1 MADEILYAVAD
12 SIATITLNR
21 PERRNALNTAMMDAL
36 AQRFDALERDTSVRA
51 VVIRGAGTAFCSGR
65 DLEEMSRRQDD
76 GLEPEAD
83 VISLFQQIEASRHPT
98 IAMVHGAAYAG
109 GCELALH
116 CDFRVAADVAR
127 FAMPLAKI
135 GLVVPFAL
143 GQKLVEIIGP
153 AFTRQIL
160 LTGQPIDAGRAYE
173 VGMVHAVV
181 PAAELE
187 KATDELARL
196 GAAAGSAL
204 RKALEGTPS
213 AEVKQRVELLL
224 DKLRTTASPEQTRE
238 SRALEL
244 LERLATPEATALLKE
259 LAAGADDARLTKEA
273 KAALKRR
280 P

>member
-12 SIATITLNR
+12 GIATITLNR
-21 PERRNALNTAMMDAL
+21 PERRNALNTALMEAL
-36 AQRFDALERDTSVRA
+36 GRRFDALECDTSVRA

-116 CDFRVAADVAR
+116 CDFRVAADAAR

-160 LTGQPIDAGRAYE
+160 LTGQPVDAARAYE
-173 VGMVHAVV
+173 MGMVHTVV

-187 KATDELARL
+187 KATYDLARTI
-196 GAAAGSAL
+196 AGNAPLSIVSAK
-204 RKALEGTPS
+204 RVIDEH
-213 AEVKQRVELLL
+213 VKDSEKR
-224 DKLRTTASPEQTRE
+224 D
-238 SRALEL
+238 
-244 LERLATPEATALLKE
+244 TALLEKVVSDCFASQDYVE
-259 LAAGADDARLTKEA
+259 GRRAFME
-273 KAALKRR
+273 KRKPVFTGR
-280 P
+280 

>member
-1 MADEILYAVAD
+1 MADEILYTVAE

-36 AQRFDALERDTSVRA
+36 GRRFEVLERDTSVRA

-65 DLEEMSRRQDD
+65 DLTEMSRRQDD

-83 VISLFQQIEASRHPT
+83 VISLFREIEASRHPT

-116 CDFRVAADVAR
+116 CDFRVAADAAR

-160 LTGQPIDAGRAYE
+160 LTGQPVDAGRAYE
-173 VGMVHAVV
+173 MGMVHAVV
-181 PAAELE
+181 PAAELS
-187 KATDELARL
+187 KATDDLARTI
-196 GAAAGSAL
+196 AANAPLSLAGMKSIIRRAVSL
-204 RKALEGTPS
+204 R
-213 AEVKQRVELLL
+213 
-224 DKLRTTASPEQTRE
+224 
-238 SRALEL
+238 
-244 LERLATPEATALLKE
+244 ERLEHKDLDEVARRARAS
-259 LAAGADDARLTKEA
+259 ADAREGVRAMLEHRKPTF
-273 KAALKRR
+273 RGQ
-280 P
+280 

>member
-21 PERRNALNTAMMDAL
+21 PERRNALNTALMDAL
-36 AQRFDALERDTSVRA
+36 ARRFEALESDATVRA
-51 VVIRGAGTAFCSGR
+51 VVIRGAGAAFCSGR
-65 DLEEMSRRQDD
+65 DLNEMSRRQDD

-83 VISLFQQIEASRHPT
+83 VIALFQQIEASRHPT

-116 CDFRVAADVAR
+116 CDFRVVADAAR

-160 LTGQPIDAGRAYE
+160 LTGQPVDAKRAYE
-173 VGMVHAVV
+173 IGMVHAVV
-181 PAAELE
+181 PAGELE
-187 KATDELARL
+187 QATYDLARTLAGNAPLSVAGMKATIRRAL
-196 GAAAGSAL
+196 AL
-204 RKALEGTPS
+204 RE
-213 AEVKQRVELLL
+213 RVEHKDL
-224 DKLRTTASPEQTRE
+224 DETAR
-238 SRALEL
+238 RA
-244 LERLATPEATALLKE
+244 RSSA
-259 LAAGADDARLTKEA
+259 DAREGVRAMLEHRKPTF
-273 KAALKRR
+273 RGQ
-280 P
+280 

>member
-21 PERRNALNTAMMDAL
+21 PERRNALNTALMDAL
-36 AQRFDALERDTSVRA
+36 ARRFEALESDASVRA
-51 VVIRGAGTAFCSGR
+51 VVIRGAGAAFCSGR
-65 DLEEMSRRQDD
+65 DLNEMSRRQDD

-83 VISLFQQIEASRHPT
+83 VIALFQQIEASRHPT

-116 CDFRVAADVAR
+116 CDFRVVADAAR

-160 LTGQPIDAGRAYE
+160 LTGQPVDAKRAYE
-173 VGMVHAVV
+173 IGMVHAVV
-181 PAAELE
+181 PAGELE
-187 KATDELARL
+187 QATYDLARTLAGNAPLSVAGMKATIRRAL
-196 GAAAGSAL
+196 AL
-204 RKALEGTPS
+204 RE
-213 AEVKQRVELLL
+213 RVEHKDLEE
-224 DKLRTTASPEQTRE
+224 TAR
-238 SRALEL
+238 RA
-244 LERLATPEATALLKE
+244 RSSA
-259 LAAGADDARLTKEA
+259 DAREGVRAMLEHRKPTF
-273 KAALKRR
+273 RGQ
-280 P
+280 

>member
-21 PERRNALNTAMMDAL
+21 PERRNALNTALMDAL
-36 AQRFDALERDTSVRA
+36 AHRFEALESDGTVRA
-51 VVIRGAGTAFCSGR
+51 VVIRGAGAAFCSGR
-65 DLEEMSRRQDD
+65 DLNEMSRRQDD

-83 VISLFQQIEASRHPT
+83 VIALFQQIEASRHPT

-116 CDFRVAADVAR
+116 CDFRVAADAAR

-160 LTGQPIDAGRAYE
+160 LTGQPVDAKRAYE
-173 VGMVHAVV
+173 IGMVHAVV
-181 PAAELE
+181 PAGELE
-187 KATDELARL
+187 QATYDLARTLAGNAPLSVAGMKATIRRAL
-196 GAAAGSAL
+196 AL
-204 RKALEGTPS
+204 RE
-213 AEVKQRVELLL
+213 RVEHKDL
-224 DKLRTTASPEQTRE
+224 DETAR
-238 SRALEL
+238 RA
-244 LERLATPEATALLKE
+244 RASA
-259 LAAGADDARLTKEA
+259 DAREGVRAMLEHRKPTF
-273 KAALKRR
+273 RGQ
-280 P
+280 

>member
-1 MADEILYAVAD
+1 MADEILYVVAD

-21 PERRNALNTAMMDAL
+21 PERRNALNTAMMNAL
-36 AQRFDALERDTSVRA
+36 ARRFEALESDGTVRA
-51 VVIRGAGTAFCSGR
+51 VVIRGAGAAFCSGR
-65 DLEEMSRRQDD
+65 DLNEMSRRQDD

-83 VISLFQQIEASRHPT
+83 VIALFQQIEASRHPT

-116 CDFRVAADVAR
+116 CDFRVVADVAR

-160 LTGQPIDAGRAYE
+160 LTGQPVDAKRAYE
-173 VGMVHAVV
+173 IGMVHAVV

-187 KATDELARL
+187 QATYDLARTLAGNAPLSVAGMKATIRRAL
-196 GAAAGSAL
+196 AL
-204 RKALEGTPS
+204 RE
-213 AEVKQRVELLL
+213 RVEHKDL
-224 DKLRTTASPEQTRE
+224 DETAR
-238 SRALEL
+238 RA
-244 LERLATPEATALLKE
+244 RASA
-259 LAAGADDARLTKEA
+259 DAREGVRAMLEHRKPTF
-273 KAALKRR
+273 RGQ
-280 P
+280 

>member
-1 MADEILYAVAD
+1 
-12 SIATITLNR
+12 
-21 PERRNALNTAMMDAL
+21 
-36 AQRFDALERDTSVRA
+36 
-51 VVIRGAGTAFCSGR
+51 
-65 DLEEMSRRQDD
+65 
-76 GLEPEAD
+76 
-83 VISLFQQIEASRHPT
+83 
-98 IAMVHGAAYAG
+98 
-109 GCELALH
+109 
-116 CDFRVAADVAR
+116 
-127 FAMPLAKI
+127 MPLLRTHLKPAAPTDRDR
-135 GLVVPFAL
+135 LA
-143 GQKLVEIIGP
+143 KLVKDLDAD
-153 AFTRQIL
+153 AFEDR
-160 LTGQPIDAGRAYE
+160 
-173 VGMVHAVV
+173 
-181 PAAELE
+181 E